1 MTFWTKFTA
10 WLSGWPESTM
20 EGKKIKKD
28 DELFAQEEAKESAKA
43 AGIAK
48 YFVKEGGKYIPHGL
62 KSEAGK
68 VFPGQPK
75 DFPNDEEA
83 IAWAKKM
90 SKQLVVK

>member
-1 MTFWTKFTA
+1 MA
-10 WLSGWPESTM
+10 L
-20 EGKKIKKD
+20 KKLFKK
-28 DELFAQEEAKESAKA
+28 AKKTVKKVQKQAKESAKA
-43 AGIAK
+43 AGVSK
-48 YFVKEGGKYIPHGL
+48 YFVKEGGKYVPHGL

-75 DFPNDEEA
+75 DFSSDEEA

>member
-1 MTFWTKFTA
+1 MA
-10 WLSGWPESTM
+10 L
-20 EGKKIKKD
+20 KKLFKK
-28 DELFAQEEAKESAKA
+28 AKKTVKQVQKQAKESAKA
-43 AGIAK
+43 AGVAK

-75 DFPNDEEA
+75 DFPSDEEA
-83 IAWAKKM
+83 IAWAKRM